1 MTKLKDVLD
10 TSGKSPASG
19 EKIEVGDTIDYAK
32 GFFYLLTAAGIGATA
47 FGIGKRKFN
56 QYSSVEGKG
65 IGSVYDFGG
74 N

>member
-1 MTKLKDVLD
+1 MTKLKNVLD

-19 EKIEVGDTIDYAK
+19 KKIEAADTIDYAK
-32 GFFYLLTAAGIGATA
+32 GFFYLIAAAGIGATA
-47 FGIGKRKFN
+47 FGIGRSLFN
-56 QYSSVEGKG
+56 QYSPVEAQG